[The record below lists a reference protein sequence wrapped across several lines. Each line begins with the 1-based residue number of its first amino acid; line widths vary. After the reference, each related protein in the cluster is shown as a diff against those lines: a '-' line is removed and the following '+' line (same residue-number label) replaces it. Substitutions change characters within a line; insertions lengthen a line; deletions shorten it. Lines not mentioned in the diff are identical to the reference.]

1 MIVGDQRALD
11 RRPDRP
17 VVPDHGVEPEQ
28 DGEAK
33 AQTQIWLVVRCRVGR
48 CGCALNW
55 AGAWAAGLGIR
66 EGGRLLPDA
75 RAPDLLAYGLGWPTG
90 AE

>member
-1 MIVGDQRALD
+1 LTGAPIVQLGRITVLS
-11 RRPDRP
+11 
-17 VVPDHGVEPEQ
+17 EQ

-33 AQTQIWLVVRCRVGR
+33 TQTQIWLVVRCRVG
-48 CGCALNW
+48 GVV
-55 AGAWAAGLGIR
+55 AWAAGLGMR
-66 EGGRLLPDA
+66 EGGRLLPGT